1 MPIEIKIFS
10 DYIWPFCYIGKGIV
24 EKLKQTYDIN
34 ETWIGYELHP
44 ETPPEGVLLSERFK
58 GYDISQMFDNLR
70 LRGKEFG
77 IVFADRTILSNSRLS
92 LEASEYA
99 REMGK
104 YEHFHDRVFHAYFT
118 EALDIGNAKILCDI
132 ATGCGL
138 DASDMMH
145 ALNDGCYK
153 LRLDEAKK
161 EGLKIQLTGVPT
173 YIINDTH
180 KIVGAQPEKVFTDIL
195 DKIAKANI

>member
-1 MPIEIKIFS
+1 M
-10 DYIWPFCYIGKGIV
+10 
-24 EKLKQTYDIN
+24 LA
-34 ETWIGYELHP
+34 
-44 ETPPEGVLLSERFK
+44 ERFK
-58 GYDISQMFDNLR
+58 GYDVSRMFDSLR

-118 EALDIGNAKILCDI
+118 KALDIGNAKILCDI
-132 ATGCGL
+132 ASECGL
-138 DASDMMH
+138 DTSEMMH
-145 ALNDGCYK
+145 TLNDGCYK

-173 YIINDTH
+173 YIISDTH